1 MFQREVIGNV
11 GGKPAYGNAVGVVN
25 SFWRTSEI
33 RAGIILGR
41 ILQRDLLDEWECCW
55 RGNGVLGVGAP
66 LQWCRCW
73 SHSMACMFCTMSLA
87 LTEWTTSERHGSP
100 TG

>member
-41 ILQRDLLDEWECCW
+41 IIQRDLLDEWECC
-55 RGNGVLGVGAP
+55 RRSEGLFGNDLSGNDSV
-66 LQWCRCW
+66 CD
-73 SHSMACMFCTMSLA
+73 A
-87 LTEWTTSERHGSP
+87 LTRCRVLS
-100 TG
+100 